1 MLIVTCWYLLLYLV
15 SQKDL
20 LYVTVD
26 IVLQNLVPTHHNP
39 SPSRPA
45 LCPCTVQV
53 RRVPPSLDN
62 QTEHQPH
69 LPTPTW
75 RLYQQT
81 YRQMGS
87 KTSTPFSPLAY
98 SSEYGIV
105 NNVDLTHTRQLELI
119 LTLLLITL
127 DQYLLAAA
135 AFLKSRDW
143 VS

>member
-1 MLIVTCWYLLLYLV
+1 
-15 SQKDL
+15 
-20 LYVTVD
+20 
-26 IVLQNLVPTHHNP
+26 
-39 SPSRPA
+39 
-45 LCPCTVQV
+45 
-53 RRVPPSLDN
+53 
-62 QTEHQPH
+62 
-69 LPTPTW
+69 
-75 RLYQQT
+75 
-81 YRQMGS
+81 MGL

-105 NNVDLTHTRQLELI
+105 NNVDLMHTRQFELI